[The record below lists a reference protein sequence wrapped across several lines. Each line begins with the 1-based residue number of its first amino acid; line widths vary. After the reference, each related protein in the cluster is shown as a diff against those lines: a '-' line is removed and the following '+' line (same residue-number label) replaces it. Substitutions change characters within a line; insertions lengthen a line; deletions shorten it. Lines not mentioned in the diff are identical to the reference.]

1 MGASAGMKLPEVKK
15 LMWEGGREG
24 REKEEKNYVNSV
36 TYYNIDKH
44 RQLHGK
50 FNVTLSA
57 SR

>member
-1 MGASAGMKLPEVKK
+1 MKLPEVKK

-24 REKEEKNYVNSV
+24 REKERKKNYVNSV

>member
-1 MGASAGMKLPEVKK
+1 MKLPEVKK
-15 LMWEGGREG
+15 LMWGREREG
-24 REKEEKNYVNSV
+24 REKEKKKYVDCV

-44 RQLHGK
+44 KQLNGK